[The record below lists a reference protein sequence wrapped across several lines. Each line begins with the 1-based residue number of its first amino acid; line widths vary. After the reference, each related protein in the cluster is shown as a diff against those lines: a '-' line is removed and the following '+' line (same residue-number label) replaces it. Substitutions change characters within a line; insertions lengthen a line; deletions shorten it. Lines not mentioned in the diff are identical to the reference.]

1 MPTAPVA
8 GREATTTHLPE
19 PVATTYLLDTNLLVY
34 CFDEGASQKKER
46 ALTTIERTGR
56 APRAALPAQ
65 VLAEFANVALYKLK
79 PPLAAADVYEQVE
92 RLEAV
97 FPILPLTSAVALE
110 AVRGVQDHRFSY
122 LDAQIWAA
130 AKLNQIPTV
139 LSEDFSTGAT
149 VEGVTF
155 LNPLA
160 DGFDLTDL

>member
-8 GREATTTHLPE
+8 GREATTTHLHRL
-19 PVATTYLLDTNLLVY
+19 VATTYLLDATLLVY

-46 ALTTIERTGR
+46 VLTTIERTGR
-56 APRAALPAQ
+56 APHAALPAQ

-79 PPLAAADVYEQVE
+79 PPLAPADVYEQVE

-110 AVRGVQDHRFSY
+110 AVRGVRDHRFSY
-122 LDAQIWAA
+122 FDAQIWAA

-160 DGFDLTDL
+160 DDFDLTDL

>member
-1 MPTAPVA
+1 M
-8 GREATTTHLPE
+8 
-19 PVATTYLLDTNLLVY
+19 
-34 CFDEGASQKKER
+34 
-46 ALTTIERTGR
+46 
-56 APRAALPAQ
+56 
-65 VLAEFANVALYKLK
+65 LAEFANVALYKLK
-79 PPLAAADVYEQVE
+79 PPLAPADVYEQVE

-110 AVRGVQDHRFSY
+110 AVRGVRDHRFSY
-122 LDAQIWAA
+122 FDAQIWAA

-160 DGFDLTDL
+160 DDFDLTDL

>member
-1 MPTAPVA
+1 
-8 GREATTTHLPE
+8 
-19 PVATTYLLDTNLLVY
+19 LDTNLLVY

-46 ALTTIERTGR
+46 ALRTIERTGR

-79 PPLAAADVYEQVE
+79 PPLSPADVYEQVE

-110 AVRGVQDHRFSY
+110 AVRGVRDHRFSY
-122 LDAQIWAA
+122 FDAQIWAA

-160 DGFDLTDL
+160 DDFDLTDL